1 MTFRLIL
8 IQVSHK
14 CHGDQ
19 VSPDSDSTASALCPS
34 RLSPPGDQM
43 PPAVS
48 KPLGQKKPLME
59 SSDWFRL
66 GHMAFPESMDQRK
79 LKL

>member
-1 MTFRLIL
+1 
-8 IQVSHK
+8 
-14 CHGDQ
+14 
-19 VSPDSDSTASALCPS
+19 
-34 RLSPPGDQM
+34 M